1 MQDEFVKI
9 KKYNI
14 DVTVQGYAERG
25 IPGRDAYEIAVEQ
38 GFVGD
43 RDAWLASLKGEQGE
57 PGEQGIQGL
66 PGEKGEPGAIGPK
79 GDTGPQGAPGPI
91 GPKGERGPAGETG
104 PAGEKG
110 DPGESGVYVGVNE
123 PSDMDIKVWIDP
135 SANSDSID
143 YNNIT
148 NKPQINGVELVG
160 NKTLE
165 ELGAVSKSYVDT
177 LIGDINAEL
186 ATLTEVSE

>member
-79 GDTGPQGAPGPI
+79 G
-91 GPKGERGPAGETG
+91 ETG

-135 SANSDSID
+135 SANSDSVDYID
-143 YNNIT
+143 IN